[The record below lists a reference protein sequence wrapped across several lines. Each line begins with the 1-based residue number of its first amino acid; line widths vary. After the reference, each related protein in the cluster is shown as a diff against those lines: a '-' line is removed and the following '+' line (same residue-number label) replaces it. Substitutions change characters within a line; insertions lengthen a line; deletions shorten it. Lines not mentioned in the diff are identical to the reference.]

1 MECKHR
7 DALFDAWREAIDSLE
22 NSVSRLA
29 SSDGDLDALHR
40 QSEDARL
47 HAENVRMLLKLH
59 RSEHGC

>member
-1 MECKHR
+1 MECKER
-7 DALFDAWREAIDSLE
+7 DALFEAWREAIDSLE
-22 NSVSRLA
+22 NSVGQLA
-29 SSDGDLDALHR
+29 SSDGDYEPRHR